1 MSGVTCS
8 LRKAFVLPTFRMAD
22 GSCRELETIVCPA
35 TIFAQVEGFEGE
47 FFRTTRELK
56 VNWKLR
62 VNQRETR
69 LTLNYPKQQ
78 HPKKIMT

>member
-1 MSGVTCS
+1 MG
-8 LRKAFVLPTFRMAD
+8 D
-22 GSCRELETIVCPA
+22 GSCTELETIVCLE
-35 TIFAQVEGFEGE
+35 TIFARVEGFEGE

-69 LTLNYPKQQ
+69 LTLNYPEQQ
-78 HPKKIMT
+78 HPKKL